1 MSHDEARFPTRCAA
15 ALQISQA
22 VPVDIVWTVLFV
34 GVLVGM
40 WYLGYRIDPH
50 WSSKDGRRFMCN
62 SQIISLDEPVG
73 RMREVQVVVLD
84 DGTLA
89 IAGRRGARRR
99 YRSTWVL
106 IAKTDDLPKKT
117 HVYLARLIK
126 DGVLHVDQMALRLP
140 MKSRCIPVL
149 DDALARRSNR

>member
-1 MSHDEARFPTRCAA
+1 M
-15 ALQISQA
+15 
-22 VPVDIVWTVLFV
+22 WTVLFV
-34 GVLVGM
+34 GVLIGM
-40 WYLGYRIDPH
+40 WYVGYRIDPH

-62 SQIISLDEPVG
+62 SQVISLDEPVG

-106 IAKTDDLPKKT
+106 IGKTEDVHKKNC
-117 HVYLARLIK
+117 VYLARLIK
-126 DGVLHVDQMALRLP
+126 DGALQVDQMALRLP
-140 MKSRCIPVL
+140 MKSRCIPLL
-149 DDALARRSNR
+149 DEVLARRANR